1 MKILNFGSLN
11 IDNVY
16 AVDHFVRPG
25 ETTSSE
31 GMKTF
36 CGGKG
41 LNQSIAISRAGA
53 EVYHAGCIGK
63 DGEMLKICLQ
73 QNNVNT
79 QFLGYVNCPTGHAII
94 QVDKNGQNCIL
105 LYGGANQNIT
115 TDYIDSVFSNFE
127 KGDLLLLQNE
137 ICYMEYIMET
147 AYKNGMIIALNPSPI
162 NDKLKSF
169 PLHYV
174 KYFLLN
180 EIEGNELT
188 EKVDADSIAEELLNK
203 YNEACIVLTLGKKGI
218 LYLDKHQKA
227 THGVYNVKLVD
238 TTAAGDTF
246 TGYFLAGI
254 TEKLPIEKILEIASK
269 ASSISV
275 SRSGASDSIP
285 FRNEVEQS
293 NLYIA

>member
-1 MKILNFGSLN
+1 
-11 IDNVY
+11 
-16 AVDHFVRPG
+16 
-25 ETTSSE
+25 
-31 GMKTF
+31 
-36 CGGKG
+36 
-41 LNQSIAISRAGA
+41 
-53 EVYHAGCIGK
+53 
-63 DGEMLKICLQ
+63 
-73 QNNVNT
+73 
-79 QFLGYVNCPTGHAII
+79 
-94 QVDKNGQNCIL
+94 
-105 LYGGANQNIT
+105 
-115 TDYIDSVFSNFE
+115 
-127 KGDLLLLQNE
+127 
-137 ICYMEYIMET
+137 MET

-238 TTAAGDTF
+238 TTAAGDT
-246 TGYFLAGI
+246 LAGI